1 MPHLAFHL
9 DFAPPAV
16 ERQRFA
22 AAVVRHFAEAMDTGT
37 DHIGV
42 SIAIHPRGDL
52 VFGRAELPERGI
64 AFLDADIRLG
74 RTREQ
79 KRRFSLAVMAELERS
94 LGVPQRNVYV
104 VFTEHDGENFHMDDR
119 VLPSWAPGEDPLA
132 GNGEAP

>member
-9 DFAPPAV
+9 DFAPPAG

>member
-9 DFAPPAV
+9 DFAPPPG

-22 AAVVRHFAEAMDTGT
+22 AA
-37 DHIGV
+37 
-42 SIAIHPRGDL
+42 
-52 VFGRAELPERGI
+52 
-64 AFLDADIRLG
+64 
-74 RTREQ
+74 
-79 KRRFSLAVMAELERS
+79 ERS

-119 VLPSWAPGEDPLA
+119 VLPSWAPGEGPLA